1 MDIGTVR
8 GLITAALF
16 VAFVALV
23 FWAWSSRRKADF
35 DELARMPLED
45 YPPAKDQ
52 GSKTP

>member
-8 GLITAALF
+8 GLVTLALL

-23 FWAWSSRRKADF
+23 FWAWSRKRKADF
-35 DELARMPLED
+35 DEAAKLPLED
-45 YPPAKDQ
+45 DPPTKDQ